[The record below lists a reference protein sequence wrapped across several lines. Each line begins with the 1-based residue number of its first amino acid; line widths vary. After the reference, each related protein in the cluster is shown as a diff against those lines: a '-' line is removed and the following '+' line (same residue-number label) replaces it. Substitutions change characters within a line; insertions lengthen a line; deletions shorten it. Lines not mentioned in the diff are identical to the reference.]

1 MNEVTTFNF
10 ESQKVRT
17 VAKDSDTWFVLADV
31 CKILELSTPS
41 KVADRLDTDEKGMS
55 LIHTLKGNQKMT
67 IINESGLYAV
77 ILRSDKPQAKP
88 FRKWVTSEVLP
99 AIRKNGEY
107 STNAGIAYKRQV
119 IETKERN
126 SRARLGNM
134 YFKLAKLTS
143 NENYRSA
150 LIARCAEVLN
160 NGIPFLPY
168 PEIGEITYSAEQIG
182 EKLGISAQK
191 VGRLTNAYNLKT
203 EEFGQWVWDKAKSAD
218 KQVQTFRYYSR
229 IIPVL
234 EFKLT
239 RGL

>member
-31 CKILELSTPS
+31 CKVLELTNPTM
-41 KVADRLDTDEKGMS
+41 VAKKLDLDERAKSDLG
-55 LIHTLKGNQKMT
+55 HKERNVT

-168 PEIGEITYSAEQIG
+168 PEVGERTYSAEQIG

-218 KQVQTFRYYSR
+218 KQVQTF
-229 IIPVL
+229 
-234 EFKLT
+234 
-239 RGL
+239 

>member
-31 CKILELSTPS
+31 CKVLELTNPTM
-41 KVADRLDTDEKGMS
+41 VAKKLDLDERAKSDLG
-55 LIHTLKGNQKMT
+55 HKERNVT

-168 PEIGEITYSAEQIG
+168 PEVGERTYSAEQIG

-239 RGL
+239 RGE